1 MEFATDSA
9 NAVLFYNG
17 RYSEKRDF
25 IAIRIVNGQAE
36 LVYSLGDNPVHVR
49 SHVEGGVNT
58 GEWQKVTIMFDNK
71 VINLAG

>member
-1 MEFATDSA
+1 MEFATDAA

-36 LVYSLGDNPVHVR
+36 LVFSLGDNPVFVK
-49 SHVEGGVNT
+49 SYVDGGVST
-58 GEWQKVTIMFDNK
+58 GEWQKISIMLDNK
-71 VINLAG
+71 VLKLW